1 MVGASTKSKLKD
13 YTKEKIMITYKQ
25 HPQLDFQ
32 AVLDLYASVGWTN
45 YTDRPAMLQ
54 KALEHSLFVLAAF
67 DGDCLVGLLRAV
79 GDGHSI
85 VFIQDILVLPTYQ
98 RQGIG
103 RQLLEQAITHFSG
116 IYQLHLLT
124 DNTEKTRSFYE
135 AIGFTAVDSLDCVA
149 YTYLKK

>member
-1 MVGASTKSKLKD
+1 
-13 YTKEKIMITYKQ
+13 MITYKQ

-32 AVLDLYASVGWTN
+32 AVLDLYDSVDWTG
-45 YTDRPAMLQ
+45 YTNRPDMLHQ
-54 KALEHSLFVLAAF
+54 ALEHSLFVLAAY
-67 DGDCLVGLLRAV
+67 DGDRLVGLLRAV

-103 RQLLEQAITHFSG
+103 RHLLEQAIAHFPE

-124 DNTEKTRSFYE
+124 DNTEKIRSFYE
-135 AIGFTAVDSLDCVA
+135 AIGFTAVDSLECIT
-149 YTYLKK
+149 YTYLK

>member
-1 MVGASTKSKLKD
+1 MPSTKSKLKD

-25 HPQLDFQ
+25 HSQLDFQ
-32 AVLDLYASVGWTN
+32 AVLELYASVGWTN
-45 YTDRPAMLQ
+45 YTDRPAVLQ

-67 DGDCLVGLLRAV
+67 DGNRLVGLLRAV

-149 YTYLKK
+149 YTYLK

>member
-1 MVGASTKSKLKD
+1 
-13 YTKEKIMITYKQ
+13 MITYKQ
-25 HPQLDFQ
+25 HSQLDFQ
-32 AVLDLYASVGWTN
+32 AVLELYASVGWTN
-45 YTDRPAMLQ
+45 YTDRPAVLQ
-54 KALEHSLFVLAAF
+54 KALEHSLFVLATF
-67 DGDCLVGLLRAV
+67 DGNRLVGLLRAV

-116 IYQLHLLT
+116 IYQSHLLT

-149 YTYLKK
+149 YTYLK

>member
-1 MVGASTKSKLKD
+1 
-13 YTKEKIMITYKQ
+13 MITYKQ
-25 HPQLDFQ
+25 NPQLDFQ
-32 AVLDLYASVGWTN
+32 AVLDLYASVDWTG
-45 YTDRPAMLQ
+45 YTSRPEMLE
-54 KALEHSLFVLAAF
+54 KALEHSLLVLAAF
-67 DGDCLVGLLRAV
+67 DGDHLVGLLRAV
-79 GDGHSI
+79 GDGYSI

-103 RQLLEQAITHFSG
+103 RHLLEQAITHFPD

-149 YTYLKK
+149 YTYLK

>member
-1 MVGASTKSKLKD
+1 
-13 YTKEKIMITYKQ
+13 MITYKQ
-25 HPQLDFQ
+25 DPQFDFQ
-32 AVLDLYASVGWTN
+32 AVLELYASVGWTN

-54 KALEHSLFVLAAF
+54 KALDHSLFVLAAY
-67 DGDCLVGLLRAV
+67 DGDRLVGLLRAV

>member
-1 MVGASTKSKLKD
+1 MPSTKSKLKD

-25 HPQLDFQ
+25 DPQFDFQ
-32 AVLDLYASVGWTN
+32 AVLELYASVGWTN
-45 YTDRPAMLQ
+45 YTDRPTMLQ
-54 KALEHSLFVLAAF
+54 KAFEHSLLVLAAV
-67 DGDCLVGLLRAV
+67 DGDRLVGLLRAV
-79 GDGHSI
+79 GDGYSI

-103 RQLLEQAITHFSG
+103 RHLLEQAVTHFPG

-149 YTYLKK
+149 YTYLK

>member
-1 MVGASTKSKLKD
+1 
-13 YTKEKIMITYKQ
+13 MITYKQ

-32 AVLDLYASVGWTN
+32 AVLNLYDSVGWTN

-67 DGDCLVGLLRAV
+67 DGDRLVGLLRAV

-103 RQLLEQAITHFSG
+103 RQLLEQAITHFPG

-135 AIGFTAVDSLDCVA
+135 VIGFTAVDSLDCVA

>member
-1 MVGASTKSKLKD
+1 
-13 YTKEKIMITYKQ
+13 MITYKQ
-25 HPQLDFQ
+25 HLQLDFQ
-32 AVLDLYASVGWTN
+32 AVLDLYDSVGWTN
-45 YTDRPAMLQ
+45 YTDQPAMLQ

-67 DGDCLVGLLRAV
+67 DGDRLVGLLRAV
-79 GDGHSI
+79 GDGYSI

-103 RQLLEQAITHFSG
+103 RQLLEQTIAYFPG

-135 AIGFTAVDSLDCVA
+135 ELGFTAVDSLDCVA

>member
-1 MVGASTKSKLKD
+1 
-13 YTKEKIMITYKQ
+13 MITYKQ
-25 HPQLDFQ
+25 NPQLDFQ
-32 AVLDLYASVGWTN
+32 AVLEIYDSVGWTN
-45 YTDRPAMLQ
+45 YTDWPTMLQ
-54 KALEHSLFVLAAF
+54 KALEHSLLVLAAV
-67 DGDCLVGLLRAV
+67 DGDRLVGLLRAV
-79 GDGHSI
+79 GDGYSI

-103 RQLLEQAITHFSG
+103 RTLLERAIAHFPG

-149 YTYLKK
+149 YTYLK

>member
-1 MVGASTKSKLKD
+1 
-13 YTKEKIMITYKQ
+13 MITYKQ
-25 HPQLDFQ
+25 NPQLDFQ
-32 AVLDLYASVGWTN
+32 AVLEIYDSVGWTN
-45 YTDRPAMLQ
+45 YTDRPTMLQ
-54 KALEHSLFVLAAF
+54 KALEHSLLVLAAF
-67 DGDCLVGLLRAV
+67 DGNRLVGLLRAV

-103 RQLLEQAITHFSG
+103 RHLLEQAITYFPG

-135 AIGFTAVDSLDCVA
+135 ALGFTAVERLDCVA
-149 YTYLKK
+149 YTYLK

>member
-1 MVGASTKSKLKD
+1 
-13 YTKEKIMITYKQ
+13 MITYKQ
-25 HPQLDFQ
+25 NPQLDFQ
-32 AVLDLYASVGWTN
+32 AVLEIYDSVGWTN
-45 YTDRPAMLQ
+45 YTDRPTMLQ
-54 KALEHSLFVLAAF
+54 KAFEHSLLVLAAV
-67 DGDCLVGLLRAV
+67 DGDRLVGLLRAV
-79 GDGHSI
+79 GDGYSI

-103 RQLLEQAITHFSG
+103 RHLLEQAVTHFPG

-149 YTYLKK
+149 YTYLK

>member
-1 MVGASTKSKLKD
+1 
-13 YTKEKIMITYKQ
+13 MITYKQ
-25 HPQLDFQ
+25 NPQLDFQ
-32 AVLDLYASVGWTN
+32 AVLEIYDSVGWTN
-45 YTDRPAMLQ
+45 YTDRPTMLQ
-54 KALEHSLFVLAAF
+54 KALKHSLFVLAAF
-67 DGDCLVGLLRAV
+67 DGDRLVCLLRTV

-103 RQLLEQAITHFSG
+103 RQLLEQAIAYFPG

-135 AIGFTAVDSLDCVA
+135 AIGFTAVDSLDCVV
-149 YTYLKK
+149 YTYLK